1 MDDMK
6 MYVLCIH
13 LDVRWLEN
21 LRTHLGTP
29 NARNTL
35 FWLNHILFWL
45 VKKKISFLM
54 INKVMTFVFNN
65 SKKKFIHGLM
75 NGEIWYKTDVS
86 ASFCHVNELG
96 QLLVEC
102 LL

>member
-45 VKKKISFLM
+45 VKKKNLF
-54 INKVMTFVFNN
+54 FNDKQGN
-65 SKKKFIHGLM
+65 DFCFQQQQK
-75 NGEIWYKTDVS
+75 EIYPW
-86 ASFCHVNELG
+86 FNEWWD
-96 QLLVEC
+96 LV
-102 LL
+102 

>member
-1 MDDMK
+1 
-6 MYVLCIH
+6 
-13 LDVRWLEN
+13 
-21 LRTHLGTP
+21 
-29 NARNTL
+29 
-35 FWLNHILFWL
+35 
-45 VKKKISFLM
+45 M